1 MSTTNEIKSIGISL
15 TAIADPDAPSIK
27 PYLNVCFIGHVD
39 SGKSTTV
46 GHLQYLLGGI
56 DKRTLDK
63 LAAEAD
69 KLGRGTFKFAYS
81 MDRTKAERERGITI
95 ETSLQQLKTEKYDLN
110 IIDCPGH
117 KDFIKNMV
125 TGAAQADVA
134 VVIVPC
140 ADNEFESAISGGTLK
155 DHIVVA
161 GVLGCKKV
169 IVCVNKVDTVPEA
182 RRPTRFKEVADE
194 MKALVKKN
202 HPDKLPIIIPIS
214 GYEGTGLTEANEK
227 YSWFT
232 GFTPEAD
239 PSVKIFSLEAAL
251 NYQTAPKRDF
261 KKPLRMPITST
272 HKIPGVGSVFA
283 GRVDAGTIKP
293 NMKIE
298 IQPLAITGD
307 VKTVEIHGKPQV
319 EVFCG
324 QNCGVAIKT
333 GKAEDLKKI
342 KAGFVISEAGPDALK
357 MGHGA
362 VVKVLI
368 TDHRGHLKTGYSP
381 TMDIGTQHVPTRLAK
396 FLEKV
401 QTSNPKVK
409 IENPEEI
416 TKGDAV
422 VAIMVPKKE
431 IAFEALQ
438 DYPSLGKFA
447 LRDLGHIVGI
457 GSIMKKLNKE
467 QLALEYQ
474 VEYSLEKKKTA
485 AAPAAA
491 ARRKG

>member
-1 MSTTNEIKSIGISL
+1 MATVIQNKSVGISL
-15 TAIADPDAPSIK
+15 VSPVDPDAPNIK

-46 GHLQYLLGGI
+46 GHLQFLLGGI

-63 LAAEAD
+63 LSAEAD

-81 MDRTKAERERGITI
+81 MDKTKAERERGITI
-95 ETSLQQLKTEKYDLN
+95 ETSLKQLKTDKYDLN
-110 IIDCPGH
+110 VIDCPGH

-140 ADNEFESAISGGTLK
+140 ATNEFESAISGGTLK
-155 DHIVVA
+155 DHIVVS

-182 RRPTRFKEVADE
+182 NRAARFKEVAEE
-194 MKALVKKN
+194 MKSLVKKN
-202 HPDKLPIIIPIS
+202 HPDKTPIIIPIS
-214 GYEGTGLTEANEK
+214 GYEGTGLVEENDK
-227 YSWFT
+227 YDWFT
-232 GFTPEAD
+232 GFVPDSNPE
-239 PSVKIFSLEAAL
+239 VKILSLEAAL
-251 NYQTAPKRDF
+251 NFQTAPKRDF
-261 KKPLRMPITST
+261 KKPLRMAITST

-283 GRVDAGTIKP
+283 GRVDAGSIKP

-298 IQPLAITGD
+298 IQPLGISGE
-307 VKTVEIHGKPQV
+307 VKTAEIHGKPQT

-333 GKAEDLKKI
+333 QKAEDLKKI

-357 MGHGA
+357 MAHGA
-362 VVKVLI
+362 VVRVLI
-368 TDHRGHLKTGYSP
+368 TDHKGHLKPGYSP

-396 FLEKV
+396 FIEKV
-401 QTSNPKVK
+401 STSNPKVK
-409 IENPEEI
+409 IENPAEI
-416 TKGDAV
+416 TKADAV
-422 VAIMVPKKE
+422 TAIMVPKKE
-431 IAFEALQ
+431 IAFETLA

-457 GSIMKKLNKE
+457 GSILKKLNKD
-467 QLALEYQ
+467 QLISEYQ

-485 AAPAAA
+485 PVQ
-491 ARRKG
+491 KKK